1 MQVFMQPLEK
11 FNRVPG
17 DPVKTSQKPGRPSA
31 VRLRGITESPYDVWA
46 FHGMEKDAG
55 REDLNCLIIAE
66 NDLKAKELYEDY
78 RMYDP
83 NVLLYPA
90 KDLIFFQADV
100 HGNLLTRERMKAV
113 AALLEKKRG
122 YGDYQFRRM
131 YGLPSSSGS
140 HQKPYSDFKK

>member
-1 MQVFMQPLEK
+1 MQVFMQPLENLTEYQEIRSRLPK
-11 FNRVPG
+11 NRGVLQLSG
-17 DPVKTSQKPGRPSA
+17 
-31 VRLRGITESPYDVWA
+31 LRGITESPYDVWA
-46 FHGMEKDAG
+46 FFMVWKKDAG

-100 HGNLLTRERMKAV
+100 HEI
-113 AALLEKKRG
+113 
-122 YGDYQFRRM
+122 F
-131 YGLPSSSGS
+131 
-140 HQKPYSDFKK
+140 

>member
-1 MQVFMQPLEK
+1 MQVFMQPLENLTEYQEIRSRLPK
-11 FNRVPG
+11 NRGVLQLSG
-17 DPVKTSQKPGRPSA
+17 CVESQKAHMMYG
-31 VRLRGITESPYDVWA
+31 L

-113 AALLEKKRG
+113 AALLEKNGVTVINSLCVCK
-122 YGDYQFRRM
+122 DYLLQM
-131 YGLPSSSGS
+131 
-140 HQKPYSDFKK
+140 